1 MNYFHSYV
9 CMKKIWWRANFF
21 ISVKIGVNSKTVRY
35 LAVTPTRSL
44 TNLFLNFKV
53 LIFYHP
59 YSINTF
65 SKNLPF
71 SLSLSCSLKSNQR
84 LTLIF
89 IASIGRHGH
98 IKMPSWKKV
107 FQTLSN
113 ILWWHWEDF
122 DKCNKMYW
130 PTRST

>member
-1 MNYFHSYV
+1 MYEKNLTEGQ
-9 CMKKIWWRANFF
+9 FF
-21 ISVKIGVNSKTVRY
+21 ISVKIGVSSKTARY

-44 TNLFLNFKV
+44 TNLFLDLFLNFKV

-113 ILWWHWEDF
+113 IL
-122 DKCNKMYW
+122 
-130 PTRST
+130 